1 MSMTD
6 HGKAKILLLEDD
18 HNLGLII
25 AEHLR
30 LNGYDV
36 DLCKDGKAGLA
47 KYGETSYDLCLVDIM
62 MPKMDGFTFAAEI
75 RKRDDAIP
83 LIFLTAKSLQ
93 DDKIKGFKLGCDDYI
108 TKPFSVEELLLRI
121 QAVLK
126 RSRKAVKETGR
137 HLFTIGEYSFD
148 SEQRILASKS
158 GEYKLTSKESELLR
172 LLCLH
177 ENEVL
182 DRGQAL
188 KEIWGDEG
196 YFNSRSMDVFLT
208 KWRKYLKDDSNISI
222 VNIHGRGFKLLV
234 NR

>member
-1 MSMTD
+1 MAD
-6 HGKAKILLLEDD
+6 EGKAKILLLEDD

-30 LNGYDV
+30 LNGYEV
-36 DLCKDGKAGLA
+36 ELCKDGRAGLDKFNENA
-47 KYGETSYDLCLVDIM
+47 YDLCLVDIM
-62 MPKMDGFTFAAEI
+62 MPKMDGFTFAGHV
-75 RKRDDAIP
+75 RQRDDSIP

-126 RSRKAVKETGR
+126 RSQKATKEAGR
-137 HLFTIGEYSFD
+137 HLFTIGDYTFD
-148 SEQRILASKS
+148 SNQRILKGKS
-158 GEYKLTSKESELLR
+158 NEYKLTSKEAELLR
-172 LLCLH
+172 LLCLNI
-177 ENEVL
+177 NEVL

-188 KEIWGDEG
+188 REIWGDEG
-196 YFNSRSMDVFLT
+196 YFNSRSMDVFLS
-208 KWRKYLKDDSNISI
+208 KLRKYLKDDGNIAI

-234 NR
+234 NQ

>member
-1 MSMTD
+1 MTD
-6 HGKAKILLLEDD
+6 QGKAKILLLEDD

-36 DLCKDGKAGLA
+36 DLCKDGKAGLVRYSEA
-47 KYGETSYDLCLVDIM
+47 AYDLCLVDIM

-126 RSRKAVKETGR
+126 RSRIAIQEAGR

-148 SEQRILASKS
+148 SEQRILSRKTN
-158 GEYKLTSKESELLR
+158 EYKLTSKESDLLR
-172 LLCLH
+172 LLCLNV
-177 ENEVL
+177 NEVL

-208 KWRKYLKDDSNISI
+208 KLRKYLKDDSNISI
-222 VNIHGRGFKLLV
+222 VNIHGKGFKLLV

>member
-1 MSMTD
+1 MAD
-6 HGKAKILLLEDD
+6 RDKAKILLLEDD

-30 LNGYDV
+30 LNDFEV
-36 DLCKDGKAGLA
+36 DLCKDGKAGLV
-47 KYGETSYDLCLVDIM
+47 KYAETAYDLCLVDIM
-62 MPKMDGFTFAAEI
+62 MPKMDGFTFAAEV

-93 DDKIKGFKLGCDDYI
+93 EDKIKGFKLGCDDYI

-126 RSRKAVKETGR
+126 RSRKAVKEAGR
-137 HLFTIGEYSFD
+137 HMFNIGEYSFD
-148 SEQRILASKS
+148 SEKRILNSPAN
-158 GEYKLTSKESELLR
+158 EYKLTSKEAELLR

-177 ENEVL
+177 INEVL
-182 DRGQAL
+182 DRGEAL
-188 KEIWGDEG
+188 KQIWGDEG

-208 KWRKYLKDDSNISI
+208 KLRKYLKDDSNISI
-222 VNIHGRGFKLLV
+222 VNIHGKGFKLLV